1 MLMTTCPECG
11 SRLDLDEEE
20 LEEGDL
26 VTCEECGSELRVI
39 GVAPLE
45 LEDAEDEDEED
56 DELDSDEEDEE
67 ESWH

>member
-1 MLMTTCPECG
+1 MPMTTCPECE
-11 SRLDLDEEE
+11 SRLDVDEEE

-39 GVAPLE
+39 GLAPLE
-45 LEDAEDEDEED
+45 LENDEDEDEEEDEPDPD
-56 DELDSDEEDEE
+56 DEDEE

>member
-1 MLMTTCPECG
+1 MTTCPECE
-11 SRLDLDEEE
+11 SRIDVDEEE

-39 GVAPLE
+39 GLAPLE
-45 LEDAEDEDEED
+45 LENDEDEDEEEDEPDPD
-56 DELDSDEEDEE
+56 DEDEE

>member
-1 MLMTTCPECG
+1 MPMTTCPECE
-11 SRLDLDEEE
+11 SRIDVDEEE

-39 GVAPLE
+39 GLAPLE
-45 LEDAEDEDEED
+45 LENAEDEDEEE
-56 DELDSDEEDEE
+56 DEIDPDEEDEE